1 MKQKIMSIILS
12 MLIIVGITPTILAQN
27 STIGLENFKKKNS
40 YVQGQFSDVA
50 SSAWYAG
57 SVASAYEL
65 GLVKGSTATSF
76 NPTGNI
82 TIAETIV
89 LACRLH
95 SIYNGDNGEFTQG
108 DPWYQ
113 VYVDYALANGII
125 YQELSDYNAKISRA
139 DFAYIL
145 SNALPIKALGAINN
159 IADGA
164 LYDVSHDYRAN
175 SIYML
180 YRAGILTGND
190 KYGTFNPNSTILRS
204 EVATIVTRMANKDL
218 RKTFTLSKLNKSG
231 SISAEVDEISIKS
244 GESYTFMITTYR
256 DDLTLVVNY
265 NSDQVETIW
274 GEWQGNSCPL
284 TIKALNRGD
293 SELQIYCEEEPT
305 SCIYVDVYVDRVEH
319 YHSYSIEEI
328 APSCTEQGYTVYR
341 CVCGDSYKGDYVG
354 PKGHIEVIDSAVPAT
369 ATSTGLT
376 EGKHCSVCGK
386 VIVKQQIIPKDTSS
400 LVNDTTFSVINNL
413 SQEYSYVASQLYTR
427 CKIKKYDYDI
437 SYAYGDKI
445 NLKITVFLEK
455 TEQGK
460 VNLDNLKLNY
470 TLYRDGVA
478 VKSSFI
484 TILNA
489 EFNTL
494 YEANINYTGT
504 PGDYTIEFSSVRY

>member
-1 MKQKIMSIILS
+1 MKQKIISIILS
-12 MLIIVGITPTILAQN
+12 ILTIVGIAPTVLAQN
-27 STIGLENFKKKNS
+27 SIVGLENFKKENS

-50 SSAWYAG
+50 SSAWYAD
-57 SVASAYEL
+57 SVANAYEL

-95 SIYNGDNGEFTQG
+95 SICNGGNGEFTQG

-113 VYVDYALANGII
+113 VYIDYALANGII

-190 KYGTFNPNSTILRS
+190 KYGTFNPDSTILRS

-244 GESYTFMITTYR
+244 GESYTFMVTTYKY
-256 DDLTLVVNY
+256 DLTLVVNY

-293 SELQIYCEEEPT
+293 SQLKIYFEEEPT
-305 SCIYVDVYVDRVEH
+305 SCIYIDVYVDRIEH

-341 CVCGDSYKGDYVG
+341 CVCGDSYKDDYIE

-369 ATSTGLT
+369 ETSAGLT
-376 EGKHCSVCGK
+376 EGKHCSVCGN
-386 VIVKQQIIPKDTSS
+386 VLVKQESIPKLEVPFSEMTKLSIKGIGDTCSYYLLKEKRSS
-400 LVNDTTFSVINNL
+400 TYIHSGSYEIDTIGTSYIEIQIDLIVELIYAKSN
-413 SQEYSYVASQLYTR
+413 YVAFKYELY
-427 CKIKKYDYDI
+427 DSNDI
-437 SYAYGDKI
+437 CVKSGG
-445 NLKITVFLEK
+445 VFK
-455 TEQGK
+455 AG
-460 VNLDNLKLNY
+460 NLDTKYNIQIRLPVSKPDNY
-470 TLYRDGVA
+470 TL
-478 VKSSFI
+478 K
-484 TILNA
+484 L
-489 EFNTL
+489 L
-494 YEANINYTGT
+494 
-504 PGDYTIEFSSVRY
+504 DY